1 MAGRISSFTSLPSN
15 PTGSEA
21 SPRARTWSFPSLR
34 ETTGAPRLSTSPVRM
49 DLLSRVM
56 VEAAVGGMATVG
68 AEGQYLGVGVMEE
81 LTSSPEVVAEGE
93 EREEVM
99 VGEALAVPATSAVRL
114 DTLLKIV
121 TRAEVATEVETEV
134 AVVLAITV
142 VRWGI
147 LLEIATRVEA
157 EGGGTVGAPVDP
169 AITVAKPGTLLES
182 ALAGTENGFNLPLA
196 STCFAHLSMI

>member
-21 SPRARTWSFPSLR
+21 SLRARTWSFLSPR
-34 ETTGAPRLSTSPVRM
+34 ETTGAPRPSTSPVRM
-49 DLLSRVM
+49 DLLSRV
-56 VEAAVGGMATVG
+56 VAEAAAGGMATVG
-68 AEGQYLGVGVMEE
+68 AEGQYLVAGVMEE
-81 LTSSPEVVAEGE
+81 VTGSPEVVAEGE
-93 EREEVM
+93 EGEEVM
-99 VGEALAVPATSAVRL
+99 AGEALAVPATSAVRL

-121 TRAEVATEVETEV
+121 TRAEVEVATEV

-157 EGGGTVGAPVDP
+157 EGGGMVGAAVAVDP
-169 AITVAKPGTLLES
+169 AITVAKPGTLLGS
-182 ALAGTENGFNLPLA
+182 ARAGTDNEFNLPLA